1 MKFHNVRVL
10 SMHRISGNGRLRFWE
25 EHPIFPILT
34 ACEIPEGFP
43 KSKIHPFPWN
53 TSQRLCLLLMPL
65 FISSSTGKNSKD
77 KKLKATINIIDA
89 IPNEAEGEQEEERM
103 LR

>member
-1 MKFHNVRVL
+1 MRLLSIHRV
-10 SMHRISGNGRLRFWE
+10 SGNGRVSFWE
-25 EHPIFPILT
+25 EHPIFPPLA
-34 ACEIPEGFP
+34 ACKIPEGFP
-43 KSKIHPFPWN
+43 RSEIHHFPWS
-53 TSQRLCLLLMPL
+53 TSQRLCLLLMPS